1 MNILVLTKNLP
12 YPLDQGGSI
21 RNYNLLKHL
30 AKYHDIY
37 LLSIIRSEKEAA
49 AIQKMEAFCKKV
61 VGVPLQRSFMVKALD
76 MLISFFSP
84 FPYTVL
90 ANTHSRIKASLSR
103 MLTENA
109 IDLVQIQE
117 LYLAANVSQASI
129 TLPVVLDAQNSEPLI
144 FERMIAVEKN
154 RIKKAYYFA
163 QKKKMAWFERKV
175 AACAAGIFSVSSQE
189 KAYFEQFNKHV
200 FLVPNG
206 IEQTKNVPPSTS
218 NKLLFTGLLSYPPN
232 RDALL
237 FFLEEIWPLIR
248 DENPFL
254 QFNIVGR
261 SPDAVLLNYSDAR
274 VRFFPDEDD
283 IIPFFNESRIMVVPL
298 RAGGGT
304 RFKILEAFAERVPV
318 VSTSIGADGLDVKN
332 NEHLLIRDTPESFA
346 EAVLELYCD
355 KALTRKMVD
364 NATLLLREKYL
375 WADIV
380 KNCLSAYQAIRS

>member
-12 YPLDQGGSI
+12 YPPDQGASI
-21 RNYNLLKHL
+21 RNFHLLKNL

-49 AIQKMEAFCKKV
+49 AVRKMEVFCKKV
-61 VGVPLQRSFMVKALD
+61 VGVPLRRSLMVKAVDL
-76 MLISFFSP
+76 LCSLFSP

-90 ANTHSRIKASLSR
+90 ANTHRHIKALVSR
-103 MLTENA
+103 MLSENA

-117 LYLAANVSQASI
+117 LYLAANVRQESI
-129 TLPVVLDAQNSEPLI
+129 TIPVVLDAHNSEPLI

-154 RIKKAYYFA
+154 WIKRAFYLA

-175 AACAAGIFSVSSQE
+175 AQAVSGIFSVSAQE

-206 IEQTKNVPPSTS
+206 IEQIKNVPPSTS

-254 QFNIVGR
+254 QLDIVGR
-261 SPDAVLLNYSDAR
+261 SPDAVLLDYADAR
-274 VRFFPDEDD
+274 VRLYPDEDD
-283 IIPFFNESRIMVVPL
+283 ISSFFSEARIVVVPL

-318 VSTSIGADGLDVKN
+318 VSTSIGADGLEVKDN
-332 NEHLLIRDTPESFA
+332 HHLLIRDTPESFA

-355 KALTRKMVD
+355 HKLSLRMVE
-364 NATLLLREKYL
+364 NASLLLKEKYL

-380 KNCLSAYQAIRS
+380 NNCVTAYQAIQS